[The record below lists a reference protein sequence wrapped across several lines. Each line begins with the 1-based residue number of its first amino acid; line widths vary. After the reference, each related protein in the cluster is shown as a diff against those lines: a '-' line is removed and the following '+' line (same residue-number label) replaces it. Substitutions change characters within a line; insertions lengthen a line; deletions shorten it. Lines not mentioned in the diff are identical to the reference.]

1 MCCER
6 RAVPTGLIAG
16 CCCSANSLDTDSIA
30 GTKLCKQLLK
40 AAVVK
45 LPQAGG
51 DASVQTQLGDGDSEV
66 ITSPASGGSSVMPPS
81 AEGSPSTPPALGGH
95 VHARPDEVGGPND
108 VRPEGVG
115 GPNDVQPEGVGGSDE
130 VCPGVGAMSTTTP
143 PTGPTSTTMP
153 PTGPT
158 STLTPSTGLTSTVSQ
173 PSLAAHVRNVAA
185 LENLSPVVVNAKVL
199 NLTFGRADL
208 QPDPDIEMDTL
219 LAHSVQTKARGT
231 IHREPHRQFSFEM
244 EDGLRYSSRHGR
256 YKCTKRM
263 CSTMTDAPNN
273 CCYHPQWLLPNDFKP
288 CGERCKAAFCSC
300 LNKYSN

>member
-1 MCCER
+1 MSQDCLPPSSTLIDFQLIRDLKLKLTNIQCQKFTYAGYKMR
-6 RAVPTGLIAG
+6 IVGAISTPVQFVRDGCPVGKFMFSATVVRGL
-16 CCCSANSLDTDSIA
+16 SNSLDTDI

-199 NLTFGRADL
+199 YLTFGRADL

-231 IHREPHRQFSFEM
+231 IHREPH
-244 EDGLRYSSRHGR
+244 
-256 YKCTKRM
+256 
-263 CSTMTDAPNN
+263 
-273 CCYHPQWLLPNDFKP
+273 
-288 CGERCKAAFCSC
+288 
-300 LNKYSN
+300 